1 MSEKTMTVKELKERL
16 NGVSE
21 NMNIKLS
28 ITYDNC
34 EHVQKLNDVYIQ
46 GIWLYLI
53 GK

>member
-1 MSEKTMTVKELKERL
+1 MTEKAMTVKELKEWL

-21 NMNIKLS
+21 DMNIKLS

-34 EHVQKLNDVYIQ
+34 EHIQNLNDVYAE